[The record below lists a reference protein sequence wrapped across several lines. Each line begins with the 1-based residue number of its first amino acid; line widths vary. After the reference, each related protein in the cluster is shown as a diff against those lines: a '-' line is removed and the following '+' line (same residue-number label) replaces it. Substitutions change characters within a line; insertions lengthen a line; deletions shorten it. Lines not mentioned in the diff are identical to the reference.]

1 MAQVFPPGANWFV
14 TWVIFGGGSL
24 ALLLGAVAT
33 GLYLSPISTR
43 VQVARQQPIPFSHHR
58 HVQGNGIDCRYC
70 HTTVETGAFAG
81 IPPTETCMTCH
92 SQLLVGQE
100 MLEPIHESWRTNEP
114 MEWIRVHDLPDFVY
128 FDHSI
133 HIDRGV
139 GCSTCHGRVD
149 EMRLTRKVETLR
161 MGWCLRCHRAPEKYL
176 RPQDEVFNMEWEPGP
191 DQKERGLELVKARN
205 VKVEQLTD
213 CSICHR

>member
-1 MAQVFPPGANWFV
+1 
-14 TWVIFGGGSL
+14 
-24 ALLLGAVAT
+24 
-33 GLYLSPISTR
+33 
-43 VQVARQQPIPFSHHR
+43 
-58 HVQGNGIDCRYC
+58 
-70 HTTVETGAFAG
+70 
-81 IPPTETCMTCH
+81 MTCH
-92 SQLLVGQE
+92 SQLLVGQK

-128 FDHSI
+128 FNHSI

-161 MGWCLRCHRAPEKYL
+161 MGWCLNCHRAPEKYL
-176 RPQDEVFNMEWEPGP
+176 RPLDEVFNMEWEPGP
-191 DQKERGLELVKARN
+191 DQKERGLELVQARN